1 MEHLLNTLIDGTW
14 HSSAHAGTFC
24 ISIERSSL
32 IRLLDETYEFFCC
45 DVQIAINIGNE
56 DNSTPIRSFEVHIVR
71 ASRSLCFTASAR
83 TDDIYVVVKIDNV
96 VKSTENNV
104 DLYALMGLYGVTY
117 ETLEKGIVTA
127 KFKIDDI

>member
-1 MEHLLNTLIDGTW
+1 MEHIVGTW
-14 HSSAHAGTFC
+14 HTSAHAGMFC

-71 ASRSLCFTASAR
+71 LSVLVF
-83 TDDIYVVVKIDNV
+83 
-96 VKSTENNV
+96 
-104 DLYALMGLYGVTY
+104 YGICTY
-117 ETLEKGIVTA
+117 GRYICCCKNR
-127 KFKIDDI
+127 